1 MDPEFLILSK
11 DPGDPGSQHFY
22 LLRDLRDPGSQHFDL
37 ARDPEDPISQLNTDI
52 CHEILK
58 ILYPKIMI
66 SRWILQILDSKILI
80 CRWILRILDLKI
92 MIYRGIL
99 WILDPDFLPR
109 HMSGCPS
116 IRTCPRGGVFPSLW
130 RSSPWGC

>member
-1 MDPEFLILSK
+1 
-11 DPGDPGSQHFY
+11 
-22 LLRDLRDPGSQHFDL
+22 
-37 ARDPEDPISQLNTDI
+37 
-52 CHEILK
+52 
-58 ILYPKIMI
+58 MI

-109 HMSGCPS
+109 HMSANNEGLLTNVCLG
-116 IRTCPRGGVFPSLW
+116 IDDLVLNGHTIAF
-130 RSSPWGC
+130 